1 MIYNA
6 VFVSEIQHS
15 DSVIH
20 VSIVFQVLFS
30 FKLLQDIK
38 QSSLCYEIGPYW
50 LSIVYV
56 VVCIC

>member
-1 MIYNA
+1 M
-6 VFVSEIQHS
+6 FVSEIQHS